1 MKRYDIITALVMLS
15 LAAVAAFGTQGLD
28 FWDDFGP
35 STRFMPIW
43 VAVVTAILALLLIV
57 DAVRRTTDTQPE
69 WPDRSGLVRVSLVF
83 SAIVIFI
90 ALVPS
95 LGFLTATVLFALAM
109 LLGVERKPVLPSLL
123 TAAITAGLIQG
134 VFVWWLSIPLPKGMV
149 GI

>member
-43 VAVVTAILALLLIV
+43 VSIVTAILAVLLIV
-57 DAVRRTTDTQPE
+57 DAVKRETDTEPE
-69 WPDRSGLVRVSLVF
+69 WPDRVGIVRVSLVF

-90 ALVPS
+90 ALVPW
-95 LGFLTATVLFALAM
+95 LGFVVATVLFALAM
-109 LLGVERKPVLPSLL
+109 LLGVERKPLLPSIF
-123 TAAITAGLIQG
+123 TAAITAGLIQS
-134 VFVWWLSIPLPKGMV
+134 VFVWWLSIPLPKGIV
-149 GI
+149 GL